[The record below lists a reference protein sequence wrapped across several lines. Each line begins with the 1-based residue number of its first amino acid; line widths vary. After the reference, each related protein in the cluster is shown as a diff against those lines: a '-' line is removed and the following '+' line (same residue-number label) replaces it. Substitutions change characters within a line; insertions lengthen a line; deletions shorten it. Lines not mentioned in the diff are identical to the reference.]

1 MKKFVRRLISWVL
14 VLALCITGYFGALG
28 YTMYK
33 SVTKEKSID
42 ARIEEIKERDNYTE
56 LSDIPKIYKD
66 AVIAVE
72 DSRFYKHS
80 GVDFISLIRAFVV
93 NVRQSELSQ
102 GGSTITQQFAKNLL
116 FSHEQS
122 ISRKAAEFFATY
134 YIEKNYEK
142 DEILEL
148 YMNIIYY
155 GDGYYNI
162 RDASV
167 GYFGVTPDKMS
178 DYQSTLLAGI
188 PNAPSVYAPTKNP
201 ELSKKRQDKVLE
213 RMVETKVLT
222 EDEKQK
228 ILNER

>member
-1 MKKFVRRLISWVL
+1 MKRFIRKLIALIL
-14 VLALCITGYFGALG
+14 VLALCVTGYFSALG

-42 ARIEEIKERDNYTE
+42 ERIEEIKAKDKYTV
-56 LSDIPKIYKD
+56 LADVPKIYKD

-72 DSRFYKHS
+72 DSRFYKH
-80 GVDFISLIRAFVV
+80 GGIDVISLVRAFVV
-93 NVRQSELSQ
+93 NVRSKELSQ

-116 FSHEQS
+116 FSHNQS

-162 RDASV
+162 KDAAI

-178 DYQSTLLAGI
+178 DYQATMLAGI

-201 ELSKKRQDKVLE
+201 DLAKKRQDKVLE

>member
-1 MKKFVRRLISWVL
+1 MKRFIKRLISLIL
-14 VLALCITGYFGALG
+14 VLSLCVAGYFSALG
-28 YTMYK
+28 YTMYR
-33 SVTKEKSID
+33 SVVREKSID
-42 ARIEEIKERDNYTE
+42 ARIEEIKIRDNYTE

-80 GVDFISLIRAFVV
+80 GVDFISLIRAFVI
-93 NVRQSELSQ
+93 NVKESELSQ

-167 GYFGVTPDKMS
+167 GYFGVTPDEMS
-178 DYQSTLLAGI
+178 DYQATLLAGI

-213 RMVETKVLT
+213 RMIETKVLT
-222 EDEKQK
+222 EDEKQN
-228 ILNER
+228 ILKKR